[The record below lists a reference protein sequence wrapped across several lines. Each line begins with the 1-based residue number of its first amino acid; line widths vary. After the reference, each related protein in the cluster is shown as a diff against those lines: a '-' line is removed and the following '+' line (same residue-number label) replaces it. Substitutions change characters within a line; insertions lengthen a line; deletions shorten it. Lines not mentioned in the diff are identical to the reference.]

1 MLPPGQMIGT
11 RYQINSLL
19 GQGGMSNLYLA
30 RDLKHG
36 GMVVVI
42 KEMTARYSDPTEQKN
57 AEDLFMREADL
68 LAKLN
73 HPHIPKVYDKFK
85 FQGLFYLSM
94 EYVDGEDLGKK
105 LSTRPQGMPE
115 RQVAEW
121 GLQMATVLYY
131 LHMHKPDPIIFR
143 DVKPSNM
150 MILHKTQSVKLIDF
164 GIARFLTPTK
174 KGDTMRI
181 GSPGYAPPEQYS
193 GQTDPRSDVYAL
205 GVTLHHAVTGRDPT
219 TTQTPFLLPPAR
231 DLNPAV
237 STAMAMVIEKSTQ
250 LDPDKRY
257 PSMLEMKRELQ
268 GVLRNHGVIASQTA
282 PNMGAAPGPIAPP
295 TQVNLPPLPAAS
307 APPATP
313 TPAPV
318 PVANQPQTPPPP
330 TPGTVTTLP
339 PKRRSFWPPL
349 VLTGCLAA
357 SLATAWFFPGVVEDS
372 QQGLAVVIS
381 KLKKNTLPSEPGAAG
396 ILLYQKGG
404 PLPQALH
411 LLAQARK
418 ATPGDPAVLLAWNN
432 ALVLSGTAPVGHLAV
447 VAPEGQDLRGLALA
461 QSVLNDV
468 GGAGQ
473 HLVVVDLETYAP
485 GKLARAVERAQSGR
499 SARKNGEL
507 TPPDGLLI
515 FAEAPVDTKV
525 PAVYVAPKPIK
536 PTSAN
541 AVSLPEAAPEQGR
554 LLAQAL
560 PSDVKDALWVIP
572 DVKPPEKS
580 GVRFKVAPL
589 PADAAGALLKASGG
603 GWVVAGVDQAKTLLS
618 KPDPDLKLL
627 LWCPSATDLPEVGGL
642 FKGDK
647 GPSLVAVTG
656 PSQLCNDPVAAA
668 FFREYPLQ
676 FGSEAKPPE
685 PAVARAYD
693 GLQWAA
699 LRVWASGSRYAGVT
713 VRVNGEGQPTRA
725 AYSRWVG
732 TSNGWIYKQDLEEA
746 P

>member
-1 MLPPGQMIGT
+1 
-11 RYQINSLL
+11 
-19 GQGGMSNLYLA
+19 MSNLYMA

-105 LSTRPQGMPE
+105 LATRPQGMPE

-131 LHMHKPDPIIFR
+131 LHCHKPDPIVFR

-150 MILHKTQSVKLIDF
+150 MIVHKTQAVKLIDF

-219 TTQTPFLLPPAR
+219 TTQTPFILPPAR

-237 STAMAMVIEKSTQ
+237 STAMAMVIEKATQ

-257 PSMLEMKRELQ
+257 SNMIEMKRELQ
-268 GVLRNHGVIASQTA
+268 AVLRNHGVIASQTA
-282 PNMGAAPGPIAPP
+282 PNMGAPAPVVAAQPAAGPIAPP
-295 TQVNLPPLPAAS
+295 TQANLPPLPAAG
-307 APPATP
+307 APPAPTSPPVAPVTPP
-313 TPAPV
+313 TPAAP
-318 PVANQPQTPPPP
+318 ATG
-330 TPGTVTTLP
+330 TAPGTVTTLP
-339 PKRRSFWPPL
+339 ARRRSFWPPL
-349 VLTGCLAA
+349 LLSGCLAA
-357 SLATAWFFPGVVEDS
+357 SLATAWFFPGVVEDG

-381 KLKKNTLPSEPGAAG
+381 KLKKNTLPAEPGAAG
-396 ILLYQKGG
+396 LLLYQKGG

-411 LLAQARK
+411 LLGQARK
-418 ATPGDPAVLLAWNN
+418 ADPADAAVLLGWNN
-432 ALVLSGTAPVGHLAV
+432 ALMLSASTTIGRLVAV
-447 VAPEGQDLRGLALA
+447 VPEGQDLRGLALA
-461 QSVLNDV
+461 QTALNDE

-473 HLVVVDLETYAP
+473 HLVVLDVQTYAA
-485 GKLARAVERAQSGR
+485 GKLEHAVSRAQSGR
-499 SARKNGEL
+499 SGRKLGEL
-507 TPPDGLLI
+507 QPPDGLLI
-515 FAEAPVDTKV
+515 FADAPVETKL
-525 PAVYVAPKPIK
+525 PAVYVAAQPVK

-541 AVSLPEAAPEQGR
+541 AVALPSAAPDQGR

-560 PSDVKDALWVIP
+560 PADVKDALWAIP
-572 DVKPPEKS
+572 DVKPPDKS
-580 GVRFKVAPL
+580 TVRFKVVP
-589 PADAAGALLKASGG
+589 PPGDAASAQTLLKASGG
-603 GWVVAGVDQAKTLLS
+603 GWVVAGLEQAKVLLS
-618 KPDPDLKLL
+618 KPDPDLRLV
-627 LWCPSATDLPEVGGL
+627 LWCPSPADLPELGSL

-647 GPSLVAVTG
+647 GPNLVAVTG
-656 PSQLCNDPVAAA
+656 PSQLCADPAAA
-668 FFREYPLQ
+668 AWFRDYPVH
-676 FGSEAKPPE
+676 FGAEAKPPD
-685 PAVARAYD
+685 AAAARAYD
-693 GLQWAA
+693 GLRWCA
-699 LRVWASGSRYAGVT
+699 LRVWQSGTRYAGVT
-713 VRVNGEGQPTRA
+713 VRINGEGAPARA
-725 AYSRWVG
+725 AHSRWVG